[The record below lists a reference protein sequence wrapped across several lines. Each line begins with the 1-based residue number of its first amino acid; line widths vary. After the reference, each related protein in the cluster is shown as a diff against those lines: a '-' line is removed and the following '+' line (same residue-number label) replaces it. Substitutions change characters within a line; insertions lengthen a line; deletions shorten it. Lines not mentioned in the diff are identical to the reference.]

1 MVILTNTNINIIN
14 NCDEILTVKEVS
26 QYLKVN
32 VHKVYELINDGLLP
46 ACTKTTLQPPLYVS
60 LILDISCSL
69 ISLQL
74 IIIIFLL

>member
-1 MVILTNTNINIIN
+1 MVILTNTNIIN

-46 ACTKTTLQPPLYVS
+46 AFKLGSLKVSRKSLEEFVKSCENDFSIWWIIYVNHV
-60 LILDISCSL
+60 
-69 ISLQL
+69 
-74 IIIIFLL
+74 